1 MPDSDGS
8 SAHDDVTEERALPRA
23 LHGRGTAMNPDN
35 RFREV
40 SYRPDPEAY
49 DPDEAPPATRVYRD
63 ASSTILTKNDS
74 PDVPFDFSVNP
85 YRGCEHGCVY
95 CYARPYHEYLGF
107 SLGLDFETKILVKE
121 DAPEL
126 LRAELAHPRWTPQLV
141 AFSGVTDCYQPL
153 ERTFRLTRRCLEVMA
168 EFRNPAGVI
177 TKNALVTRDADVLAE
192 LARYQAAVVSIT
204 VTTLD
209 VALASKLEPRASRP
223 QARLDAIAKLAAAGI
238 PVNVMVA
245 PIVPGLT
252 DHEIPRILK
261 AAKDAGARS
270 AGYVVLRLP
279 HQLKDL
285 FAQWLTDH
293 AQNAR
298 EKVLHRIERVRGGA
312 LNDPRF
318 GVRMRGEGIF
328 ADEIEQLFR
337 IGCAK
342 AGLVRERLTLETK
355 HFRVP
360 GPRQSTLF

>member
-1 MPDSDGS
+1 MHDSDGS
-8 SAHDDVTEERALPRA
+8 IESSDAAAPREPPRA
-23 LHGRGTAMNPDN
+23 LHGRGTGMNPDN
-35 RFREV
+35 RFRELA
-40 SYRPDPEAY
+40 YRPDPDAF
-49 DPDEAPPATRVYRD
+49 DPDEPPPRTRVYRD
-63 ASSTILTKNDS
+63 ASATIIAKNDS
-74 PDVPFDFSVNP
+74 PDVPFDVSVNP

-126 LRAELAHPRWTPQLV
+126 LRAELAHARWKPQLV

-168 EFRNPAGVI
+168 EFRNPVGVI
-177 TKNALVTRDADVLAE
+177 TKNALVARDADVLAE
-192 LARYQAAVVSIT
+192 LARFRAAIVSVT

-245 PIVPGLT
+245 PIIPGLT
-252 DHEIPRILK
+252 EHEIPRILK

-285 FAQWLTDH
+285 FEQWLVDH
-293 AQNAR
+293 APHAHD
-298 EKVLHRIERVRGGA
+298 KVLHRIASIRGGA

-337 IGCAK
+337 IGCAR
-342 AGLVRERLTLETK
+342 AGLVRERIELETK

-360 GPRQSTLF
+360 GPKQSTLF